1 MTKLFGRLSMVF
13 SGAFLVAA
21 LTLGLP
27 AQALADGPALD
38 INLLGT
44 DDNDAASPWNQ
55 NVNVPVGHQVQYA
68 LAIHNHVPGTVAT
81 GVRAKVSLPSGVITS
96 GTSTATVTSSN
107 AATVTQSITVNV
119 TTAGG
124 GEIKYV
130 PGSTQVTWDPDG
142 DGDLDYN
149 AATFA
154 DGIVSGDGLL
164 LGDLKGCNEFI
175 IRISFLANVVGP
187 QVTPTPTP
195 TPTPIV
201 TPTPTPTPGAG
212 TTIINNN
219 DNDNE
224 NNNTNNNNVNVT
236 VSNPTSSPTVAGMKT
251 LPETGAFAI
260 LLTALVGAIPL
271 GLFLKRYRSLKLKLF
286 TDESA
291 SKLADGKELSFSDLV
306 RNRVGLKRKD
316 RV

>member
-1 MTKLFGRLSMVF
+1 MKKLLVKLNMVF
-13 SGAFLVAA
+13 FGAILAA
-21 LTLGLP
+21 GLTLALP
-27 AQALADGPALD
+27 AQALAEGPALD

-44 DDNDAASPWNQ
+44 DENDVNSPWNQ

-107 AATVTQSITVNV
+107 ATTVTQSITVNV

-142 DGDLDYN
+142 DGDLEYN
-149 AATFA
+149 AVSFA

-187 QVTPTPTP
+187 QATPTPTP
-195 TPTPIV
+195 TPTPV
-201 TPTPTPTPGAG
+201 LTPTPTPCASCNVDIDNT
-212 TTIINNN
+212 NNN
-219 DNDNE
+219 NNE

-236 VSNPTSSPTVAGMKT
+236 VAGATTPTVAGMKT

-306 RNRVGLKRKD
+306 RNRVGLKKKD